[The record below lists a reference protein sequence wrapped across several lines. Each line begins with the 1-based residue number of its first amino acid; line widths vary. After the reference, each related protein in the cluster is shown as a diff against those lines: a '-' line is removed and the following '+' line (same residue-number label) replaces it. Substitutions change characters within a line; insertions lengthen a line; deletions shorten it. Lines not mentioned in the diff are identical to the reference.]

1 LECIGGFKVEDILRP
16 IYQERASQENTLGV
30 LIIEKRE
37 KSIPFTDTFDAIL
50 LIVVEDAEQ
59 PVFIKHYSY
68 QNKKAA
74 MHIVTQ
80 AQLNEWLQIGSNR
93 KIVEWIYSG
102 KVLYDRNEFLHNLR
116 IELNEFPFNGRK
128 LKMGLEFAKLIRRYM
143 DGKSFFKN
151 NQYLDAYNHI
161 VHSLHHLGRLALIE
175 NGFHPEITVWKQVKQ
190 IEPEIFQLYNELVT
204 SDEELGKRLE
214 LLFLASD
221 FLIHSR
227 TEMGISHLIEILK
240 TKEDWS
246 INEIAL
252 HPELKLYSVDIEVL
266 FEYLVEKHFIEVVTV
281 ETKGQGIF
289 HRNYRVA
296 EKLLTKK

>member
-1 LECIGGFKVEDILRP
+1 MKCIGGFKVEDILRP

-37 KSIPFTDTFDAIL
+37 KSFPFTDTFDAIL
-50 LIVVEDAEQ
+50 LIVVKDAVQ

-74 MHIVTQ
+74 MHIITE
-80 AQLNEWLQIGSNR
+80 AQLNEWLLIGSNR
-93 KIVEWIYSG
+93 KVIEWIYSG
-102 KVLYDRNEFLHNLR
+102 RVLFDRNEFLHDLR
-116 IELNEFPFNGRK
+116 VELNEFPFNGRK

-143 DGKSFFKN
+143 DGKSFFEN
-151 NQYLDAYNHI
+151 SQYLDAFNHI

-175 NGFHPEITVWKQVKQ
+175 NGFHPEVTVWKQVKQ
-190 IEPEIFQLYNELVT
+190 IEPEIYQLYYELVN
-204 SDEELGKRLE
+204 SEEELEKRLS

-227 TEMGISHLIEILK
+227 TERGIAHLIDVLK
-240 TKEDWS
+240 TKEFWS
-246 INEIAL
+246 FNEIAS
-252 HPELKLYSVDIEVL
+252 HPELSLYSVDLEVL
-266 FEYLVEKHFIEVVTV
+266 FEYLIEKHFIEVVTI

-289 HRNYRVA
+289 HRNYKAA

>member
-16 IYQERASQENTLGV
+16 IYQERASQTNTLGV

-50 LIVVEDAEQ
+50 LIVVKDAEQ

-74 MHIVTQ
+74 MHIVTKE
-80 AQLNEWLQIGSNR
+80 QLHEWLQIGTNR
-93 KIVEWIYSG
+93 KIVEWLYSG
-102 KVLYDRNEFLHNLR
+102 RILFDRNEFLHNLR
-116 IELNEFPFNGRK
+116 SELNEFPFNGRK

-175 NGFHPEITVWKQVKQ
+175 NGFHPEVTVWKQVKQ

-204 SDEELGKRLE
+204 SDEDLDKRLE

-227 TEMGISHLIEILK
+227 TETGISHLIEILK
-240 TKEDWS
+240 TKEHWS

-252 HPELKLYSVDIEVL
+252 HPELKLYSVDLEVL
-266 FEYLVEKHFIEVVTV
+266 FEYLVEKHFIEVVTI

-289 HRNYRVA
+289 HRNYKVA
-296 EKLLTKK
+296 DRFILKK

>member
-1 LECIGGFKVEDILRP
+1 MKCIGGFKVEDILRP

-50 LIVVEDAEQ
+50 LIVVKDAVQ

-74 MHIVTQ
+74 MHIVTE
-80 AQLNEWLQIGSNR
+80 AQLNEWLLIGSNR
-93 KIVEWIYSG
+93 KVIEWIYSG
-102 KVLYDRNEFLHNLR
+102 RVLFDRNEFLHNLR
-116 IELNEFPFNGRK
+116 VELNEFPFNGRK

-151 NQYLDAYNHI
+151 SQYLDAFNHI

-175 NGFHPEITVWKQVKQ
+175 NGFHPEVTVWKQVKQ
-190 IEPEIFQLYNELVT
+190 IEPEIYQLYYELVN
-204 SDEELGKRLE
+204 SEEELEKRLS

-227 TEMGISHLIEILK
+227 TERGIAHLIDVLK
-240 TKEDWS
+240 TKEFWS
-246 INEIAL
+246 FNEIAS
-252 HPELKLYSVDIEVL
+252 HPELSLYSVDLEVL
-266 FEYLVEKHFIEVVTV
+266 FEYLVEKHFIEVVTI

-289 HRNYRVA
+289 HRNYKAA
-296 EKLLTKK
+296 EKLLNKK

>member
-1 LECIGGFKVEDILRP
+1 MEDILRP

-50 LIVVEDAEQ
+50 LIVVKDAVQ

-74 MHIVTQ
+74 MHIVTE
-80 AQLNEWLQIGSNR
+80 AQLNEWLLIGSNR
-93 KIVEWIYSG
+93 KVIEWIYSG
-102 KVLYDRNEFLHNLR
+102 RVLFDRNEFLHNLR
-116 IELNEFPFNGRK
+116 VELNEFPFNGRK

-151 NQYLDAYNHI
+151 SQYLDAFNHI

-175 NGFHPEITVWKQVKQ
+175 NGFHPEVTVWKQVKQ
-190 IEPEIFQLYNELVT
+190 IEPEIYQLYYELVN
-204 SDEELGKRLE
+204 SEEELEKRLS

-227 TEMGISHLIEILK
+227 TERGIAHLIDVLK
-240 TKEDWS
+240 TKEFWS
-246 INEIAL
+246 FNEIAS
-252 HPELKLYSVDIEVL
+252 HPELSLYSVDLEVL
-266 FEYLVEKHFIEVVTV
+266 FEYLVEKHFIEVVTI

-289 HRNYRVA
+289 HRNYKAA
-296 EKLLTKK
+296 EKLLNKK